1 MPIISVDART
11 TALTSGAASLTKA
24 HTCAAN
30 ASLLIA
36 SFVFGQSATET
47 NFAVTYNG
55 VAMVEAYHSAGE
67 FWDTYI
73 YYLLA
78 PASGAH
84 NIAATWTNSNRCYS
98 QNISLIGTDKVSV
111 SPIRDTDG
119 GEFLSGDPQ
128 TKTLTSTALDY
139 VFSACAG
146 QAVCDS
152 SAPLTD
158 FGDQNDGAGY
168 STGADGA
175 AAGLTVDVTWHNTGS
190 NRFGFGAVT
199 IKPAGGGQVI

>member
-1 MPIISVDART
+1 MAITVDART
-11 TALTSGAASLTKA
+11 TALANGASLTKA

-30 ASLLIA
+30 ASILIA

-55 VAMVEAYHSAGE
+55 VAMTEAYHSAGG

-84 NIAATWTNSNRCYS
+84 NIAATWTNNNRCYS
-98 QNISLIGTDKVSV
+98 QNISLIGTDRV
-111 SPIRDTDG
+111 SPIRDSDG
-119 GEFLSGDPQ
+119 GEFASGDPQ
-128 TKTLTSTALDY
+128 TKTLTSTASDY
-139 VFSACAG
+139 VFSGCAG
-146 QAVCDS
+146 QAGCDS

-158 FGDQNDGAGY
+158 FGDQNDGTGF

-199 IKPAGGGQVI
+199 IKQSGGGQVI